1 MKQLYCENI
10 SKAFRGKQIFL
21 HANLHADKGTITGIV
36 GANGVGKSVLFK
48 LISGIYRVDEGNI
61 FVCGKRIGDGFD
73 FPPDMGVFI
82 DSPGFIPLYSGFKNL
97 KLLADIRS
105 LVSSQDIRNA
115 MARVGLDADDKTRVV
130 NYSLG
135 MKQKLGIAQAIMEN
149 QDILLLDEPFNALD
163 EMSHAKMIELL
174 KTLKEEG
181 KTIIL
186 TSHNFG
192 DILTLCDFV
201 YKIQDAKIVEITSE
215 SLYP

>member
-1 MKQLYCENI
+1 MEQLYCENI
-10 SKAFRGKQIFL
+10 SKSFGSKQIFH
-21 HANLHADKGTITGIV
+21 HASLRADEGTITGIV
-36 GANGVGKSVLFK
+36 GTNGVGKSVLFK
-48 LISGIYRVDEGNI
+48 LISGIYRVDEGSI
-61 FVCGKRIGDGFD
+61 FVRGKRIGDGFD

-97 KLLADIRS
+97 KLLADIKNN
-105 LVSSQDIRNA
+105 VSNQDIRNA
-115 MARVGLDADDKTRVV
+115 MDRVGLDADDKTRVV

-174 KTLKEEG
+174 KKLKEEG
-181 KTIIL
+181 KTIL
-186 TSHNFG
+186 FTSHNFG

-201 YKIQDAKIVEITSE
+201 YKIQDTKIVEITSE
-215 SLYP
+215 SLNP